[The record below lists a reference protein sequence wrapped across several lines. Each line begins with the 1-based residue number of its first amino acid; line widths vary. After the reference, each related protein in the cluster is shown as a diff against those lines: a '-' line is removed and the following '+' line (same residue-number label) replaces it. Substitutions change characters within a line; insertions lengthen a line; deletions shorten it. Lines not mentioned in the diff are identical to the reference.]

1 MKVLWHGN
9 YQILTSLFFHRYVDP
24 VYSFLWQQ
32 SIPFR
37 WKFDDQNDKISF
49 SLRVNTTGW
58 VGFGFSKI
66 APNNIQDYD
75 VIVGGFKDGQGYLN
89 VSCCYSYEKSFPWS
103 RGGWVLQCLSWPEHH
118 IVRLWQQLESSPIQR
133 GMLYQTPGHLLST
146 NYSNLRF
153 LIECCDFFV
162 SSLLLTRY

>member
-1 MKVLWHGN
+1 MVIIKYLHPCFSIG
-9 YQILTSLFFHRYVDP
+9 TSTQFTQ
-24 VYSFLWQQ
+24 SFDNNRFL
-32 SIPFR
+32 FR
-37 WKFDDQNDKISF
+37 WEFDDQNDKISF

-66 APNNIQDYD
+66 APNNMQDYD

-89 VSCCYSYEKSFPWS
+89 VSCCYSYEKSFPWTCPPPHS
-103 RGGWVLQCLSWPEHH
+103 LVGIAMFELTWASPLWDYDSNCNRLRGK
-118 IVRLWQQLESSPIQR
+118 
-133 GMLYQTPGHLLST
+133 LYQTPGHLLST

-153 LIECCDFFV
+153 LIECYDFFV